1 MVKGKT
7 HWLYDL
13 NMYDF
18 EYLNDQFL
26 NMGAIHSVSELQG
39 MLCGMLSGGS
49 DVSREHWR
57 DEAIRFMDL
66 AHLELPE
73 EKLALLD
80 LLLAESEKHLRDDNF
95 IFRPLLPGDSATIN
109 RRVDELGAW
118 CQGYL
123 HGLGSSGL
131 SGDATLSPDVAGAL
145 RDLAQIS
152 NAVLDEDADME
163 ENEVYWN
170 ELVEYVK
177 VAVLNIHG
185 EFKRSP
191 DRPTGESIH

>member
-1 MVKGKT
+1 
-7 HWLYDL
+7 
-13 NMYDF
+13 MYDF

-26 NMGAIHSVSELQG
+26 SMGAIHSVSELQG
-39 MLCGMLSGGS
+39 MICGILSGGREI
-49 DVSREHWR
+49 SRRDWR
-57 DEAIRFMDL
+57 DEAIRFLDL

-80 LLLAESEKHLRDDNF
+80 LLLAESEKHLRDANF
-95 IFRPLLPGDSATIN
+95 IFRPLLPQDTATIN

-131 SGDATLSPDVAGAL
+131 AGDATLSPEVAGAL

-152 NAVLDEDADME
+152 NAVLDEDADVE

-185 EFKRSP
+185 ELKRSP
-191 DRPTGESIH
+191 DRPRPADESLH

>member
-1 MVKGKT
+1 
-7 HWLYDL
+7 
-13 NMYDF
+13 MYDF

-26 NMGAIHSVSELQG
+26 SMGAVHSVAELQG
-39 MLCGMLSGGS
+39 MLCGMLSGGGEVPAS
-49 DVSREHWR
+49 QWRE
-57 DEAIRFMDL
+57 DAIRFLDL
-66 AHLELPE
+66 THMELPD
-73 EKLALLD
+73 EKLMLLD
-80 LLLAESEKHLRDDNF
+80 LVLSESQKHLHDENF
-95 IFRPLLPGDSATIN
+95 GFRPLLPEDTATIN

-131 SGDATLSPDVAGAL
+131 AGDATFSSEIADAL

-177 VAVLNIHG
+177 VAVLNIYS
-185 EFKRSP
+185 ELKRSP
-191 DRPTGESIH
+191 APSAGKALH

>member
-1 MVKGKT
+1 
-7 HWLYDL
+7 
-13 NMYDF
+13 MYDF

-26 NMGAIHSVSELQG
+26 SMGAVHSVAELQG
-39 MLCGMLSGGS
+39 MLCGILSGGGE
-49 DVSREHWR
+49 VSANQWR
-57 DEAIRFMDL
+57 DEAVRFLDL
-66 AHLELPE
+66 VHFDVPE
-73 EKLALLD
+73 ETLALLD
-80 LLLAESEKHLRDDNF
+80 LLLSESQKHLHDENF
-95 IFRPLLPGDSATIN
+95 GFRPLLPDDAATIN

-131 SGDATLSPDVAGAL
+131 AGDATFSSDIADAL

-152 NAVLDEDADME
+152 NAVLDDDADME

-177 VAVLNIHG
+177 VAVLNIYSELRHNTAPSAG
-185 EFKRSP
+185 KSL
-191 DRPTGESIH
+191 H